1 MTPSLP
7 NPDGLLGRPRQTL
20 RPRTAAILA
29 ALALLAALIILAAGP
44 EAVAAEEI
52 NFGII
57 STESSQNLK
66 VIWDPFLDDLRKAT
80 GLDVKAFFATDY
92 AGIIEG
98 MRFGKVQLAWYGNKA
113 AMEAV
118 DRAEAEVFMQTLA
131 ADGSE
136 GYYSHII
143 ANVNSP
149 LNSIEDMFEKASEL
163 SFGNG
168 DPNST
173 SGFLVPGYY
182 VFAMNSKD
190 AKRIFKR
197 TLTSN
202 HESNALSVANGQL
215 DAATCNSEALERLAL
230 TFPDKRKLIKV
241 IWTSP
246 LIPSD
251 PLVRR
256 KDMDPAV
263 KKALDDFLLAYGQ
276 GGDQREADILKSLQW
291 RGFKRSTNDQL
302 DPIRQLELF
311 KEKRA
316 LEDQGNLNDRDKA
329 RLVELETQ
337 LAALAAKMK

>member
-1 MTPSLP
+1 MRFGRHVGLPGLAQAAGLFLFLSSL
-7 NPDGLLGRPRQTL
+7 
-20 RPRTAAILA
+20 ALA
-29 ALALLAALIILAAGP
+29 AVLAAPA
-44 EAVAAEEI
+44 EATAQEI

-57 STESSQNLK
+57 STESSQNLRTM
-66 VIWDPFLDDLRKAT
+66 WDPFLEDMRKQT
-80 GLDVKAFFATDY
+80 GLDIKAFFATDY

-98 MRFGKVQLAWYGNKA
+98 MRFDKVQLAWYGNKA

-118 DRAEAEVFMQTLA
+118 DRADGEVFMQTLA

-143 ANVNSP
+143 ANVGSP
-149 LNSIEDMFEKASEL
+149 LGSIEDMFREASEL
-163 SFGNG
+163 NFGNG

-182 VFAMNSKD
+182 VFALNGVD
-190 AKRIFKR
+190 PRTAFKR

-215 DAATCNSEALERLAL
+215 DVATCNSEALERLAV
-230 TFPDKRKLIKV
+230 TFPDKRRLIKV

-256 KDMDPAV
+256 KDMPQAT
-263 KKALDDFLLAYGQ
+263 KKRIDDFLLAYGRN
-276 GGDQREADILKSLQW
+276 DEREAGILKALQW
-291 RGFKRSTNDQL
+291 RGFKVSDDDQL
-302 DPIRQLELF
+302 IPIRQLELF
-311 KEKRA
+311 KEKKA
-316 LEDQGNLNDRDKA
+316 LEDRGELNAQQRE
-329 RLVELETQ
+329 RLAAVEAELRGLETRTAE
-337 LAALAAKMK
+337 LAGKKK